1 MFQTNQDQN
10 YRSPLGLKQH
20 PFAPKPDATFYYPFE
35 SFEQRLQ
42 VLNRLVQGMDLL
54 VLVIGEFGSGKT
66 SLLHRYLVTTDIQWK
81 TGRIHIDPTGI
92 SDKPAPGQKLS
103 SYPIFAQQNV
113 KDPVVIVDDAHH
125 LSKKDLRFLLQ
136 EALVPESSHKIKRLV
151 LFGEPGLSTNITA
164 LSESTASDMVINKIT
179 MPALTRV
186 EVDSYLQYR
195 TALAGHTGESLFKP
209 SVVKMIH
216 KKSAGLPGRINEC
229 ADQWLKKKYSPTSQS
244 EGIFTLLKKLPL
256 KAAGWIV
263 VGIVAVVLGVFIFN
277 QRVLTP
283 RTSPDTKKAT
293 IRVFRAKIP
302 AFIEPEKPKFINRVS
317 PKAEAVTPEATAEVT
332 PEATVEVAPEATAE
346 VAPEATA
353 EVAPEATAEVA
364 PEATAEVA
372 PEATVVTNRQSPPAK
387 QPAVLAKVPP
397 QRIIQPQVKPPPI
410 KPTAPRKV
418 VQKNTIYRES
428 WLLDQ
433 DSSFYT
439 LQVLGVRKE
448 EWLLNFIKTHK
459 LLLKQNVA
467 YYKTVYRGQ
476 QWYPLLYGV
485 YPTKSEAANAVKELP
500 DKVQKSIP
508 WIRKISAIQKE
519 VRAEAMQ

>member
-1 MFQTNQDQN
+1 MGITVFQTNQDQN
-10 YRSPLGLKQH
+10 YRSALGLRQH

-42 VLNRLVQGMDLL
+42 VLNHLVQGMDLL

-66 SLLHRYLVTTDIQWK
+66 SLLHRYLVTTDIKWK
-81 TGRIHIDPTGI
+81 AGRIHIDPTGT
-92 SDKPAPGQKLS
+92 SDKPAFGRKS
-103 SYPIFAQQNV
+103 GSYPIFAQQNV
-113 KDPVVIVDDAHH
+113 KDPVVIVDDAHN
-125 LSKKDLRFLLQ
+125 LSRKDLSFLLQ
-136 EALVPESSHKIKRLV
+136 EALVPESAHKIKRLV
-151 LFGEPGLSTNITA
+151 LFGEPGLGINITA

-179 MPALTRV
+179 MPALTRI

-195 TALAGHTGESLFKP
+195 PALAGHTGESLFRP

-229 ADQWLKKKYSPTSQS
+229 ADQWLKKKYSPKSQS

-263 VGIVAVVLGVFIFN
+263 VGFVAVVLGVFIFN
-277 QRVLTP
+277 QSVSTP
-283 RTSPDTKKAT
+283 RTSPDTKKPT
-293 IRVFRAKIP
+293 IRVFRAKMP
-302 AFIEPEKPKFINRVS
+302 AFIEPKKPKFINRVS
-317 PKAEAVTPEATAEVT
+317 PKAEEVT
-332 PEATVEVAPEATAE
+332 PEATEEVTLEASEEVTPEASEE
-346 VAPEATA
+346 VTPEASE
-353 EVAPEATAEVA
+353 EVTPEASA
-364 PEATAEVA
+364 
-372 PEATVVTNRQSPPAK
+372 VTKRQSPPAK

-397 QRIIQPQVKPPPI
+397 QQIIQPQVKPTPL
-410 KPTAPRKV
+410 KPAAPKKV
-418 VQKNTIYRES
+418 APKNTIYRES

-448 EWLLNFIKTHK
+448 EWLLNFIKKHK

-467 YYKTVYRGQ
+467 YYKTVYKGQ

-485 YPTKSEAANAVKELP
+485 YPSKSEATDAVKELP
-500 DKVQKSIP
+500 DEVQKSIP

-519 VRAEAMQ
+519 VQAEAMQ